1 MVHGER
7 AVDVEEIELCVQS
20 VRGSDRNRSV
30 KSVGAALRVV
40 CRAFVRH
47 VALTW
52 HVLMRRSMS
61 CVAATVGTPRSSAG
75 THTHARTHT
84 YTHTHA
90 RTRARTHE
98 HACAHPKGVVEP
110 IWCVEVRTAVMLAP
124 SMPNVLTRSDA
135 VLEWYSS
142 VAAGA
147 NEQYRKAQLV
157 RLDRR
162 ELLVERYQ
170 PLPPLKPEADL
181 CGMHAC
187 VCSVGACGCVHA
199 RPYLYAH
206 QRCSHGMKGNSCAR
220 VASVQQ

>member
-20 VRGSDRNRSV
+20 VRGSDRDRSV

-84 YTHTHA
+84 YTHTHTHA
-90 RTRARTHE
+90 RAHARACVRAPKRSGGTDMVRGGTNGSDACALDAQRTHAVWCGTLECGGRSQRAGPQGVARAPRSAKAPCGTVPAAAAAQARGGPVRHARMRVLGGCVWVRAR
-98 HACAHPKGVVEP
+98 PPV
-110 IWCVEVRTAVMLAP
+110 
-124 SMPNVLTRSDA
+124 
-135 VLEWYSS
+135 
-142 VAAGA
+142 
-147 NEQYRKAQLV
+147 LV
-157 RLDRR
+157 RSSTL
-162 ELLVERYQ
+162 
-170 PLPPLKPEADL
+170 
-181 CGMHAC
+181 
-187 VCSVGACGCVHA
+187 
-199 RPYLYAH
+199 
-206 QRCSHGMKGNSCAR
+206 
-220 VASVQQ
+220 